1 MYLYL
6 SAATFVIVVCWQHA
20 LGLPCER
27 GRERERVLNADD
39 KATTEK
45 KKKKTIQKGL
55 VFEKGR

>member
-39 KATTEK
+39 KAKTK
-45 KKKKTIQKGL
+45 KIKNNTKG
-55 VFEKGR
+55 VSF

>member
-1 MYLYL
+1 MCLYL

-45 KKKKTIQKGL
+45 KNKNNTKG
-55 VFEKGR
+55 VSF